1 MQTQLILTSN
11 IPGLGAEGDVVS
23 VSGGYARNFLVPRN
37 MAILATAAAM
47 KRVEALK
54 LLRAE
59 RERKELEH
67 AQELAKK
74 IAKIQ
79 STVELQTSEEGKL
92 FGSVT
97 SADIAAALAGRGF
110 EIDRKAVQLEEPIR
124 RTGAYEIPIRL
135 HAQVTATFK
144 LTVASLN
151 QPTPTAET
159 AGAKKGK
166 GAREHKGAAKEAHE
180 DKAKPA
186 AAKAKH
192 AAKHEEPEKAEKH
205 AKSEKHSKE
214 KGAHKKA

>member
-1 MQTQLILTSN
+1 MLTRLILTAN
-11 IPGLGAEGDVVS
+11 IPGLGAEGDQVTVN
-23 VSGGYARNFLVPRN
+23 GGYARNFLIPRN
-37 MAILATAAAM
+37 LAVLATAAAL

-97 SADIAAALAGRGF
+97 NIDIASALASRGF
-110 EIDRKAVQLEEPIR
+110 EVDRKAVLLEEPIR
-124 RTGAYEIPIRL
+124 KTGSYEIPVRL
-135 HAQVTATFK
+135 HPQVTATFK

-151 QPTPTAET
+151 QPAPTEEKLA
-159 AGAKKGK
+159 AKKGK
-166 GAREHKGAAKEAHE
+166 ARHEARHE
-180 DKAKPA
+180 TKPV
-186 AAKAKH
+186 
-192 AAKHEEPEKAEKH
+192 AKHEAKHEAPTAKSKPTKEKPEKPA
-205 AKSEKHSKE
+205 KE
-214 KGAHKKA
+214 KTSSKKA

>member
-1 MQTQLILTSN
+1 MLTRLILTAN
-11 IPGLGAEGDVVS
+11 IPGLGAEGDQATVN
-23 VSGGYARNFLVPRN
+23 GGYARNFLIPRN
-37 MAILATAAAM
+37 LAVLATAAAM

-97 SADIAAALAGRGF
+97 NMDIASALASRGF
-110 EIDRKAVQLEEPIR
+110 EVDRKAVLLEEPIR
-124 RTGAYEIPIRL
+124 KTGSYEIPIRL

-151 QPTPTAET
+151 QPTPTEEKPS
-159 AGAKKGK
+159 AKKGK
-166 GAREHKGAAKEAHE
+166 ARHETKHEARHDAPAAKS
-180 DKAKPA
+180 KPT
-186 AAKAKH
+186 
-192 AAKHEEPEKAEKH
+192 
-205 AKSEKHSKE
+205 KE
-214 KGAHKKA
+214 KTEKTAKEKTSAKKA